1 MKPRKFRLGI
11 PNIKLP
17 GFDWLNSIR
26 LPLPG
31 GLYLGGGKLLFGSF
45 GMVVVG
51 FLASTVLLI
60 QSGDEDITYPTAGAV
75 YTVPSRTG
83 HPLLGYPEMGE
94 ISADRNQT
102 LQINI
107 PGGARITEMTFE
119 NISLGKAGLVKSIE
133 VSGVESPLQKIVVDD
148 FRITN
153 SSFPTM
159 TVSGATRI
167 HTITISAGVE
177 VAGHTFTP
185 TLSTTDTVD
194 ISIGSARGAG
204 DYSASDMIVDR
215 ILIKVLGGTGDVVI
229 DNLIFDNVHANIGTA
244 MFETMDIGEFFM
256 ADTQIGD
263 DADINSADF
272 IIENTVKYRHMS
284 DGTIEAPIKVQ

>member
-31 GLYLGGGKLLFGSF
+31 GLYLGGGKLLFGAF
-45 GMVVVG
+45 GMVIVG

-83 HPLLGYPEMGE
+83 QPLLGYPEMGE

-107 PGGARITEMTFE
+107 PGGARITEMKFE
-119 NISLGKAGLVKSIE
+119 DISLGKAGLTNSIE
-133 VSGVESPLQKIVVDD
+133 VSGLGVQKIVVDD

-159 TVSGATRI
+159 TITGATRI

-244 MFETMDIGEFFM
+244 IFEIMDIGEFFM

-272 IIENTVKYRHMS
+272 IIGDAVKYRHMS
-284 DGTIEAPIKVQ
+284 DGTVEKPIKVQ

>member
-1 MKPRKFRLGI
+1 MKPRKFRIGI

-17 GFDWLNSIR
+17 GFDWLNSVR

-83 HPLLGYPEMGE
+83 QPLLGYPEMGE

-107 PGGARITEMTFE
+107 PGGARITEMKFE
-119 NISLGKAGLVKSIE
+119 DISLGKAGLTNSIE
-133 VSGVESPLQKIVVDD
+133 VSGLGVQKIVVDD

-159 TVSGATRI
+159 TITGATRI

-244 MFETMDIGEFFM
+244 LFEIMDIGELFM
-256 ADTQIGD
+256 STTQIGD

-272 IIENTVKYRHMS
+272 IIGDTVKYRHMS
-284 DGTIEAPIKVQ
+284 DGTVEKPIKVQ

>member
-31 GLYLGGGKLLFGSF
+31 GLYLGGGKLLFGAF
-45 GMVVVG
+45 GMVIVG

-83 HPLLGYPEMGE
+83 QPLLGYPEMGE

-107 PGGARITEMTFE
+107 PGGARITEMKFE
-119 NISLGKAGLVKSIE
+119 DISLGKAGLTNSIE
-133 VSGVESPLQKIVVDD
+133 VSGLGVQKIVVDD

-159 TVSGATRI
+159 TITGATRI

-244 MFETMDIGEFFM
+244 LFEIMDIGELFM
-256 ADTQIGD
+256 STTQIGD

-272 IIENTVKYRHMS
+272 IIGDTVKYRHMS
-284 DGTIEAPIKVQ
+284 DGTVEKPIKVQ

>member
-1 MKPRKFRLGI
+1 MKPKKFKISI
-11 PNIKLP
+11 PSMNIP
-17 GFDWLNSIR
+17 GFGWITSVRI
-26 LPLPG
+26 PLPG
-31 GLYLGGGKLLFGSF
+31 GIYLGGGKLLFGAF
-45 GMVVVG
+45 GTVVLG

-60 QSGDEDITYPTAGAV
+60 QSGDEDITYPAAGAV
-75 YTVPSRTG
+75 FTVPSRTG
-83 HPLLGYPEMGE
+83 QPLLGYPEMGE

-107 PGGARITEMTFE
+107 PGGARITEMKFE

-204 DYSASDMIVDR
+204 DYVAKDMIVDR

-244 MFETMDIGEFFM
+244 LFETLDIGELFM
-256 ADTQIGD
+256 STTQIGD

-272 IIENTVKYRHMS
+272 IIGDTVKYRHMS
-284 DGTIEAPIKVQ
+284 DGTVEKPIKVQ

>member
-1 MKPRKFRLGI
+1 MKPRKFRIGI

-83 HPLLGYPEMGE
+83 QPLLGYPEMGE

-107 PGGARITEMTFE
+107 PGGARITEMKFE
-119 NISLGKAGLVKSIE
+119 DISLGKAGLTNSIE
-133 VSGVESPLQKIVVDD
+133 VSGLGVQKIVVDD

-159 TVSGATRI
+159 TITGATRI

-204 DYSASDMIVDR
+204 DYSTSDMIVDR

-244 MFETMDIGEFFM
+244 LFEIMDIGEFFM

-272 IIENTVKYRHMS
+272 IIGDAVKYRHMS
-284 DGTIEAPIKVQ
+284 DGTVEKPIKVQ

>member
-1 MKPRKFRLGI
+1 
-11 PNIKLP
+11 
-17 GFDWLNSIR
+17 
-26 LPLPG
+26 
-31 GLYLGGGKLLFGSF
+31 
-45 GMVVVG
+45 
-51 FLASTVLLI
+51 
-60 QSGDEDITYPTAGAV
+60 
-75 YTVPSRTG
+75 
-83 HPLLGYPEMGE
+83 MGE

-107 PGGARITEMTFE
+107 PGGARITEMRFE
-119 NISLGKAGLVKSIE
+119 DISLGKAGLTNSIE
-133 VSGVESPLQKIVVDD
+133 VSGLGVQKIVVDD

-159 TVSGATRI
+159 TITGATRI

-204 DYSASDMIVDR
+204 DYVAKDMIVDR

-244 MFETMDIGEFFM
+244 LFETLDIGELFM
-256 ADTQIGD
+256 STTQIGD

-272 IIENTVKYRHMS
+272 IIGDTVKYRHMS
-284 DGTIEAPIKVQ
+284 DGTVEKPIKVQ